1 MWRRRSRR
9 AGIPPCSSTPWRG
22 SRRPHSSTTRC
33 ASTRPGH
40 GDGRYAA
47 GFQSTRPSSAA
58 STRRSTRRSPR
69 RWTVVPGCHWR
80 LSIQTTRQLTRQ
92 RKPRSSRLTT
102 STSSKTTRWLDL
114 ARRRLPR
121 ASFRRQGRHER
132 ASGGGDAGI
141 LTFFRSRFHWMWG
154 CARGARCVEASVMF
168 FLLRWKS
175 EDLICCRGR

>member
-1 MWRRRSRR
+1 MPAPPILVVDDNAETVAALAAMLELRGYETVSALDGLDALVQLR
-9 AGIPPCSSTPWRG
+9 AGL
-22 SRRPHSSTTRC
+22 RPSLIVLDWMM
-33 ASTRPGH
+33 PNL
-40 GDGRYAA
+40 DGRGFLERVA
-47 GFQSTRPSSAA
+47 GE
-58 STRRSTRRSPR
+58 
-69 RWTVVPGCHWR
+69 
-80 LSIQTTRQLTRQ
+80 